1 MSLASFQF
9 WKLGECKLSDRI
21 DSSTCG
27 KCNQDLVCVKTRI
40 LAVQV
45 IHFQFLDRFNCFRRD
60 DMDIV
65 VDAGKFLQ
73 YVYKK
78 GSARTEQV
86 GSFSGDDASIFKLQC
101 GSRSACL
108 LSTLQCFDSNF
119 SVRNSDSFHIH
130 KKLDLLSFF
139 FRSITFQKRIE
150 CCIVASDDLL
160 AGSFTAGFIITDTI
174 SGHIYPHV
182 CR

>member
-27 KCNQDLVCVKTRI
+27 KCNQDLVCVKTRV

-45 IHFQFLDRFNCFRRD
+45 IHFQFLNRFNCFRRD

-86 GSFSGDDASIFKLQC
+86 RL
-101 GSRSACL
+101 SAEHAPVL
-108 LSTLQCFDSNF
+108 
-119 SVRNSDSFHIH
+119 
-130 KKLDLLSFF
+130 
-139 FRSITFQKRIE
+139 
-150 CCIVASDDLL
+150 
-160 AGSFTAGFIITDTI
+160 
-174 SGHIYPHV
+174 
-182 CR
+182 

>member
-1 MSLASFQF
+1 
-9 WKLGECKLSDRI
+9 
-21 DSSTCG
+21 
-27 KCNQDLVCVKTRI
+27 
-40 LAVQV
+40 
-45 IHFQFLDRFNCFRRD
+45 
-60 DMDIV
+60 MDIV

-119 SVRNSDSFHIH
+119 SVRNGDSFHIH
-130 KKLDLLSFF
+130 KKLDLLSFLL
-139 FRSITFQKRIE
+139 RSITFQKRIE